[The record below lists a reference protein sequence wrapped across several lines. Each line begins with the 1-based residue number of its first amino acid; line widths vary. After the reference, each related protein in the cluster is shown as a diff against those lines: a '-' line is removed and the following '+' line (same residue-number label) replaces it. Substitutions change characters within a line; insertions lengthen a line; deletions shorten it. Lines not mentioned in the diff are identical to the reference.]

1 MSAPGTAVVHAMPH
15 TGGLFTSCCLA
26 LPTELPEI
34 DLYTRD
40 SASVTCTVRH
50 FAEMPVDTD
59 RGESPFG
66 WSAD

>member
-1 MSAPGTAVVHAMPH
+1 MPP
-15 TGGLFTSCCLA
+15 TGGACTSCCLA

-40 SASVTCTVRH
+40 SASVTCTVRNL
-50 FAEMPVDTD
+50 AELPVDSD

-66 WSAD
+66 WSTD